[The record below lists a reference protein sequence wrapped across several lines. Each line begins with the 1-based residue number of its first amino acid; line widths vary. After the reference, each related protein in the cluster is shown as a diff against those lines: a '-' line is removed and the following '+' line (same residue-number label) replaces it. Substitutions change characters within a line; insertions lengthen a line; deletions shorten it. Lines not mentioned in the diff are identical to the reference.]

1 MENKYLIL
9 TRYEHRVLNGIT
21 WTKWFPLN
29 THCYSKNEADELIE
43 KNKEDFIYI
52 DKKTKLK
59 HEYTLK
65 LYDEYINEQK
75 ANIDRIKKLE
85 EESKAY
91 YKSDKYKELQ
101 KKKRQAAKERKERQK
116 KYLEEHEMQAISKS

>member
-116 KYLEEHEMQAISKS
+116 KYLEEHEMQAIS